1 MKQEANRRAVSAAE
15 RLEVVGEL
23 ASLINITFDLGEIF
37 RAAIVKL
44 QRVIEFRRASV
55 VLVSDDRAHYYLHT
69 LYDAVR
75 GGFVPYKETCAL
87 DSGLPG
93 QAIRTGEAVRVDEFG
108 GTEGIRTDNEKKVSA
123 LIVPLHLD
131 GEVIGTLNLG
141 ANVSRVYQDEDLE
154 LAVFLARQ
162 FETWLH

>member
-1 MKQEANRRAVSAAE
+1 MKEKANRRVVSADE

-37 RAAIVKL
+37 QTAIVKL

-55 VLVSDDRAHYYLHT
+55 VLVSDDRTQYSLHT
-69 LYDAVR
+69 LYDAVL
-75 GGFVPYKETCAL
+75 GGFVPYKESFAI

-93 QAIRTGEAVRVDEFG
+93 QAIRSGEAILVDAFG
-108 GTEGIRTDNEKKVSA
+108 GTEGIRAGNEKKVSA

-141 ANVSRVYQDEDLE
+141 AEQSKVYQDEDLE
-154 LAVFLARQ
+154 LAVILA
-162 FETWLH
+162 